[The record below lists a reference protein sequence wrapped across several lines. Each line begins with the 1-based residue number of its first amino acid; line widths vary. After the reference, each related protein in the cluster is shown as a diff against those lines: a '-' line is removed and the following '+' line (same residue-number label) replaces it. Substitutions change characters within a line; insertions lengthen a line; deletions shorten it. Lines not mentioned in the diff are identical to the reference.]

1 MAVSF
6 SPKIPLTS
14 GNTHYDM
21 ISDLTENIKQN
32 FKNLLLTSPGE
43 RVMIPN
49 FGCGLRRF
57 LFESTQISPQVQAEI
72 QNVILKQVKEYLR
85 YITLN
90 QIIIRNPITPEGE
103 VLESNLEVYISYS
116 VPSIN
121 LTDAILIEP

>member
-1 MAVSF
+1 
-6 SPKIPLTS
+6 
-14 GNTHYDM
+14 
-21 ISDLTENIKQN
+21 
-32 FKNLLLTSPGE
+32 
-43 RVMIPN
+43 
-49 FGCGLRRF
+49 
-57 LFESTQISPQVQAEI
+57 
-72 QNVILKQVKEYLR
+72 

>member
-72 QNVILKQVKEYLR
+72 QNVILKQVKEYLS

>member
-57 LFESTQISPQVQAEI
+57 LFEPIPATPQVQAEI
-72 QNVILKQVKEYLR
+72 QSIILKQVKEYLS
-85 YITLN
+85 YIKLN
-90 QIIIRNPITPEGE
+90 QIIVRNPTTPEGE
-103 VLESNLEVYISYS
+103 PLEDNLEIYIS
-116 VPSIN
+116 
-121 LTDAILIEP
+121 